1 MDKNVKRNILLFLSY
16 DGSNYHGWQVQ
27 QNAVSVQEIFQ
38 DTLQKILKESV
49 DIKGCSRTDSFVHAN
64 MYGVSFKTYNRI
76 KPDNLVYALN
86 RLLPSDIAAT
96 YATEVPLNFDARY
109 SCKGKQY
116 IYKIWNHK
124 IRNPFYRN
132 RALHYWYKLD
142 TDYLNETAKLFIGT
156 HDFTSFATIDKREPK
171 NMVRTIYD
179 FDVVKK
185 DCMVEIKVS
194 ANGFLYN
201 MVRIL
206 VGTLLRV
213 AQKKFTKEDIPKII
227 SAKNRSCAG
236 PTAPPQGLYLNKVF
250 YDIKEDVNKDEL

>member
-1 MDKNVKRNILLFLSY
+1 MDKNLRNILLILSY

-27 QNAVSVQEIFQ
+27 ENALSVQEVFQ
-38 DTLQKILKESV
+38 STLEKILKESV

-64 MYGVSFKTYNRI
+64 MYGVSFKTFNRI
-76 KPDNLVYALN
+76 KAVNLVYALN

-96 YATEVPLNFDARY
+96 CAREVPLDFDARY
-109 SCKGKQY
+109 SCKGKEY
-116 IYKIWNHK
+116 VYKIWNHR
-124 IRNPFYRN
+124 IRNPFYCN
-132 RALHYWYKLD
+132 HALHYWYDLD
-142 TDYLNETAKLFIGT
+142 VNYLNETAKLFIGT
-156 HDFTSFATIDKREPK
+156 HDFTSFATLDKREPR

-179 FDVVKK
+179 FSVTKK
-185 DCMVEIKVS
+185 DNMVEITVS

-213 AQKKFTKEDIPKII
+213 AQKKFKKEDIPKII
-227 SAKNRSCAG
+227 EARNRACAG

-250 YDIKEDVNKDEL
+250 YEIKDANHNEI